1 MKKIILLAIA
11 ILTFQFGKA
20 QITIT
25 ASDMPVAGDTLRYSF
40 ASPVGSAIS
49 PADSGAGHT
58 WNYTLAPIRQAVD
71 TYQTALSVN
80 LLYFL
85 IGPTAYGYKV
95 ADSFPL
101 PLPGISIRQ
110 VYTFFEK
117 KSGPARYQAQAF
129 AANIAGIP
137 TPINYTQPDVWYFFP
152 LNYMNNDSAAYAL
165 SITLPTLGSLKQI
178 GYRKSRVDGW
188 GTITTPY
195 YTTPVNCIRIRSEIH
210 EIDSISVIPIPFPR
224 NSVEYKWLVN
234 GDHYPALWVTSN
246 LTPLGETISSIKYRD
261 NPLPDTTPVNN
272 GVRNVDNTP
281 LMIDAFPNPAA
292 NGKLTISVPADWKSF
307 DVELFDVQAREVAV
321 FRNERELNISALPAG
336 QYYGRV
342 TSGSNVGYLKFVR

>member
-1 MKKIILLAIA
+1 MYLVFALF
-11 ILTFQFGKA
+11 TFQQVSA

-58 WNYTLAPIRQAVD
+58 WNYTLTPIRQAVD

-117 KSGPARYQAQAF
+117 KTGPARYQAQAF

-188 GTITTPY
+188 GTITTPF

-210 EIDSISVIPIPFPR
+210 EIDSISLIPIPFPR
-224 NSVEYKWLVN
+224 NTVEYKWLVN

-246 LTPLGETISSIKYRD
+246 LTPLGETITSIKYRD
-261 NPLPDTTPVNN
+261 NPMPDTTTNN
-272 GVRNVDNTP
+272 AVHQVYNQ
-281 LMIDAFPNPAA
+281 ISEIKAFPNPAV
-292 NGKLTISVPADWKSF
+292 NGLLTLDLPADWKSF
-307 DVELFDVQAREVAV
+307 EVEIFDIQAREVAV
-321 FRNERELNISALPAG
+321 SRNERELNINSLPAG
-336 QYYGRV
+336 QYFGRV
-342 TSGSNVGYLKFVR
+342 TSGTNVGYLKFVK